1 MPTDRG
7 EEGDLRSASSFHG
20 NSARKSVF
28 MSYGLTYLSPK
39 VVFHSGGVF
48 VGFYDSLYVL
58 NTVLYIIIL
67 LLRQREAEFTVSYSN
82 PHIHSYIRIKDIHFN
97 SRS

>member
-28 MSYGLTYLSPK
+28 MVYGLTYIRSFFIV
-39 VVFHSGGVF
+39 VVF
-48 VGFYDSLYVL
+48 
-58 NTVLYIIIL
+58 L
-67 LLRQREAEFTVSYSN
+67 LDFTTHCMS
-82 PHIHSYIRIKDIHFN
+82 
-97 SRS
+97 

>member
-28 MSYGLTYLSPK
+28 MSYGLTYISPK

-48 VGFYDSLYVL
+48 VGFYDSLHVL
-58 NTVLYIIIL
+58 NTVLYIISPNVTT
-67 LLRQREAEFTVSYSN
+67 EGNS
-82 PHIHSYIRIKDIHFN
+82 IHSFYIPILTRTFIFVLRIFIFT
-97 SRS
+97 

>member
-28 MSYGLTYLSPK
+28 MVYGLTYISPK

-58 NTVLYIIIL
+58 NTVLYIISPIVTTEGGRIYGFIFQPSYTL
-67 LLRQREAEFTVSYSN
+67 LYSY
-82 PHIHSYIRIKDIHFN
+82 
-97 SRS
+97 